1 MSSFLS
7 GALWLTTAGLF
18 SQLAGFGYRIALSRM
33 VGAEVIGLYQLIMPV
48 YATLMSLTAAG
59 LTVALSTLSARSQ
72 ALGDSGAL
80 LQARRRALIL
90 FFCLAVPL
98 GAAAAVFSDPLSVYL
113 LGDARTRLG
122 VMLLVPCVLF
132 TGVENLHKHC
142 FYGVGQFR
150 APALSEMAEQLIRAG
165 AVLLLVRLALPCSQ
179 EQAVGTIVLGMV
191 ACEVFSACTLTA
203 LFRRRFGGRRCPAP
217 KTPVP
222 FRQLL
227 AIAAPVAATSL
238 LGTALGS
245 LNAVLIPAKLVE
257 GGTSPEAAIASFGVL
272 CGMTMP
278 LISLPTGLVGA
289 LCLMLSPSLSRK
301 SALGRPGSAARD
313 LGRAVGAVSLFAAPA
328 LTVLTVTAP
337 YLAGLLFHAP
347 GAGAWAAPLA
357 IGTLL
362 CCYQSVL
369 GSALNGLGRPGAAA
383 AAAIAADAVQLGL
396 TYFTVGRCGLGGYAA
411 GFAASSLVGALLCLR
426 TLRRRA
432 GLHLDVLPQL
442 VCPLLACTL
451 AALCMRPF
459 LLWCLDG
466 GMAQGPAC
474 ALACG
479 LGLVVYLAAL
489 QAQGLFRPGRHA
501 GLREFFR

>member
-7 GALWLTTAGLF
+7 GALWLTAAGLF

-48 YATLMSLTAAG
+48 YAALMSLTASG
-59 LTVALSTLSARSQ
+59 LTVALSTCAARSQ
-72 ALGDSGAL
+72 ALGDHGAL

-90 FFCLAVPL
+90 FFCLAGPL
-98 GAAAAVFSDPLSVYL
+98 GAAVVLCSDPISVCL

-122 VMLLVPCVLF
+122 VVLLVPCVLL

-142 FYGVGQFR
+142 FYGTGQFR
-150 APALSEMAEQLIRAG
+150 SPALSEMAEQLIRAG
-165 AVLLLVRLALPCSQ
+165 AVLLLVRLAQPCSR
-179 EQAVGTIVLGMV
+179 ERAVGAIVLGMV
-191 ACEVFSACTLTA
+191 VCEVFSACTLTA
-203 LFRRRFGGRRCPAP
+203 LFRRRLGEQCRLPA
-217 KTPVP
+217 KASVP

-227 AIAAPVAATSL
+227 AVAVPVAATSL

-257 GGTSPEAAIASFGVL
+257 GGAAPEAALSSFGVL

-278 LISLPTGLVGA
+278 LIALPTGLIGA

-301 SALGRPGSAARD
+301 SALGHAGAVEHD
-313 LGRAVGAVSLFAAPA
+313 LGRAVGAVSLLAAPA
-328 LTVLTVTAP
+328 LAMLAITAP
-337 YLAGLLFHAP
+337 YLAGLIFREP
-347 GAGAWAAPLA
+347 DAGAWALPLA
-357 IGTLL
+357 VGTLL
-362 CCYQSVL
+362 SCYQSVL

-383 AAAIAADAVQLGL
+383 AAAIAADAVQLAF
-396 TYFTVGRCGLGGYAA
+396 TFFTVGHCGLAGFVA
-411 GFAASSLVGALLCLR
+411 GFAASSLVGALLSFAF
-426 TLRRRA
+426 LRRCTR
-432 GLHLDVLPQL
+432 LRLDVLGRL

-466 GMAQGPAC
+466 GMTRGPAC
-474 ALACG
+474 ALSCA

-489 QAQGLFRPGRHA
+489 QAQGLLSAGRRIR
-501 GLREFFR
+501 LREFFR